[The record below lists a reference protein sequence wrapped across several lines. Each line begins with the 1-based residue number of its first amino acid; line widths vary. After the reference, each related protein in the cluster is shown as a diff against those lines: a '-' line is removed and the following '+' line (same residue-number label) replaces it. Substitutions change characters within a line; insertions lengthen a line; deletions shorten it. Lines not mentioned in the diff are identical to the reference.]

1 MNPLSLL
8 MADFV
13 FLSETARDGRI
24 YNIYAFMLAF
34 LYKNQF
40 SKSCFEYNSKGVKL
54 LNSVI
59 CFFLKVLY
67 RQMGRTSEKIC

>member
-1 MNPLSLL
+1 
-8 MADFV
+8 
-13 FLSETARDGRI
+13 
-24 YNIYAFMLAF
+24 MLAF

-67 RQMGRTSEKIC
+67 RQMGRTTLKKSVKSVQKWNQIILCLLEMQQNE